1 MAKAAPLKALALGC
15 LGAGVYKTCP
25 SQSSTKASL
34 LAALSVIIAVSWKHL
49 RPYLIFAWMCFF
61 RPIGKKGGDQQ
72 QRLDSF
78 YAGQADVYDATRH
91 RLLRGRHT
99 LLRLCAAHLR
109 QMKKENPTKP
119 LVWVDIGGG
128 TGFNIEEMDKYFPIK
143 DFDSVYLI
151 DLCQPLLDVARRRFV
166 ARGWNHVQ
174 VLCQDATFF
183 SLPEWD
189 SNLVTA
195 RGAVSLFTLSY
206 SLSMIPSYFA
216 LLDRIDELLDPAG
229 LLGVADFY
237 TSSRAS
243 TPLERAIGNG
253 NERRTGFWSRWFW
266 QIWFD
271 LDHVSLS
278 SARREYLEYRFGT
291 SYNGRNHMVPW
302 LVQIPYYV
310 FVGCSRSRSTARAFK
325 AFEIEA
331 GNTAGS
337 GHITPLH
344 SPPMGPNSPTPSFSS
359 AASTILDMP
368 ELELGPAVLNSKA
381 SADKLAFPLS
391 SFHYQARF
399 WRLPFL
405 EQKEHS
411 EFRSWIYG
419 FTWEDP
425 EVDMKHLNIS
435 RDDSLFVITSAGDNA
450 LHYAISARPRRIHC
464 VDMNPCQGH
473 LLELKLAAASA
484 LTYEEFWAMFGE
496 GRLANFEDVLD
507 LKLSPFLSSVAYQFW
522 RANTSAF
529 RTGFHMRGYS
539 GHALRVAKYA
549 FALGGVRRW
558 VARMAAAETV
568 AEQGRIWDEHLR
580 PVLLAPW
587 IARLFLANPV
597 FLWNALGV
605 PINQMNCF
613 LKEGVSAM
621 EYAAE
626 TLDPIAHET
635 HMRTGAYHYL
645 LCLLGRYTRES
656 CPLFLKPEGFA
667 QLQENNCALLDA
679 FRLHTDSIMNAL
691 QGLADGSI
699 TKMVVMDHMDWFD
712 PNVATHCPLDA
723 EIAQMHRALAKG
735 GAVYWRSAA
744 REPWYIRNFVDK
756 GFLVEALGIRRPGE
770 GPIDRVNMYASFY
783 RAVKA

>member
-1 MAKAAPLKALALGC
+1 M
-15 LGAGVYKTCP
+15 
-25 SQSSTKASL
+25 
-34 LAALSVIIAVSWKHL
+34 SWKPMQ
-49 RPYLIFAWMCFF
+49 PYLIFAWMCFF
-61 RPIGKKGGDQQ
+61 RPIGRKECDQQ

-78 YAGQADVYDATRH
+78 YEGQAEVYDATRH

-109 QMKKENPTKP
+109 QMKRENPKKP

-128 TGFNIEEMDKYFPIK
+128 TGFNIEEMDKYFPIAE
-143 DFDSVYLI
+143 FDSVYVI
-151 DLCQPLLDVARRRFV
+151 DLCQPLLDVARRRFA
-166 ARGWNHVQ
+166 ARGWTNVQ

-183 SLPEWD
+183 ALPEWGDRLD
-189 SNLVTA
+189 SA
-195 RGAVSLFTLSY
+195 RGAVSLFTMSY

-237 TSSRAS
+237 TSSRAN

-253 NERRTGFWSRWFW
+253 NERRTGFLSRWFW

-291 SYNGRNHMVPW
+291 SYNGRNHMVSW

-310 FVGCSRSRSTARAFK
+310 FLGCSRSRSTVHAVK
-325 AFEIEA
+325 AFEIES

-344 SPPMGPNSPTPSFSS
+344 SPALAPRSPSSAFSFSS
-359 AASTILDMP
+359 SP
-368 ELELGPAVLNSKA
+368 PLGPAALDGKGGA
-381 SADKLAFPLS
+381 LALPLS
-391 SFHYQARF
+391 SFHYQTRF

-405 EQKEHS
+405 EERAHG

-425 EVDMKHLNIS
+425 EVDMQHLGLT
-435 RDDSLFVITSAGDNA
+435 REDSLFVITSAGDNA
-450 LHYAISARPRRIHC
+450 LHYAISAAPRRIHC

-473 LLELKLAAASA
+473 LLELKLASAAA

-496 GRLANFEDVLD
+496 GHIANFEEILD
-507 LKLSPFLSSVAYQFW
+507 TKLSPFLSSVAYQFW
-522 RANTSAF
+522 RANAAAF
-529 RTGFHMRGYS
+529 RKGLHTCGYS
-539 GHALRVAKYA
+539 GHALRIARWA
-549 FALGGVRRW
+549 FALGGARAW
-558 VARMAAAETV
+558 VARMVRAETL
-568 AEQGRIWDEHLR
+568 AEQSALWDAHVR

-587 IARLFLANPV
+587 VSRLFLANPV

-613 LKEGVSAM
+613 LREGVSATQ
-621 EYAAE
+621 YAAE
-626 TLDPIAHET
+626 TLDPIAHHT
-635 HMRTGAYHYL
+635 HMRAGAYHYL
-645 LCLLGRYTRES
+645 LCLLGRYTPES
-656 CPLFLKPEGFA
+656 CPLFLTREGFEK
-667 QLQENNCALLDA
+667 LRENDGALLDT
-679 FRLHTDSIMNAL
+679 FRLHTDSIINAL
-691 QGLADGSI
+691 QGLADNTI

-712 PNVATHCPLDA
+712 PGAGPDCALDA
-723 EIAQMHRALAKG
+723 EIDQMHRVLAHG

-744 REPWYIRNFVDK
+744 RKPWYIENFARK
-756 GFLVEALGIRRPGE
+756 GFRVEPLGIRRHDSK
-770 GPIDRVNMYASFY
+770 PIDRVNMVRSFFVAY
-783 RAVKA
+783 KWCLLKGLTAVRELLSCDQALRLR